1 MPDTKFDMHKL
12 FPQEHQ
18 YVFTVGNPSI
28 KGGLLLEIFPKSGA
42 SEFSDK
48 KKGLVKSGLF

>member
-18 YVFTVGNPSI
+18 YVFTVGNLSI
-28 KGGLLLEIFPKSGA
+28 KGGWLLEIFPKSGA

-48 KKGLVKSGLF
+48 KRGW